1 MLADQYCPSNNICG
15 FYPCPHSSCKDIDWC
30 AQIID
35 EDRNPELCR
44 EAYYCIIDPCRKF
57 DLDPL
62 MWAEIESRIDRWYTI
77 QGKWGRLEA
86 EIRAFYQRLEEEE
99 RRVMLS
105 AEDKAV
111 SDFTARITE
120 LRIT

>member
-1 MLADQYCPSNNICG
+1 
-15 FYPCPHSSCKDIDWC
+15 
-30 AQIID
+30 
-35 EDRNPELCR
+35 
-44 EAYYCIIDPCRKF
+44 
-57 DLDPL
+57 

-99 RRVMLS
+99 RREMLS

-111 SDFTARITE
+111 SDFAARITE